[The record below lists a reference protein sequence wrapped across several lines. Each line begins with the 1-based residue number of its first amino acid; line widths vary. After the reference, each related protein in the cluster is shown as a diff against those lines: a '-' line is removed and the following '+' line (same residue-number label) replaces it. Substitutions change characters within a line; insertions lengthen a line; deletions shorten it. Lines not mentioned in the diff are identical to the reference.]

1 MSRGPGAGAL
11 VQGPRCRDGPHRP
24 RVGGSRRGRARPCVP
39 PLRAFLL
46 SLHVWLETCL
56 LGTEDEG
63 SPACPSVDPDLCC
76 LSGLPSGTSCRETQ
90 VSLMPSGLHARRPLW
105 RPLAREAQ
113 AWNTA
118 VTAESSE
125 GEAAGLEGPLPW
137 QLRPAVFSPALF
149 LPTAWFLAGWHL
161 TVLPVGLSPLS

>member
-1 MSRGPGAGAL
+1 MYPLAGH
-11 VQGPRCRDGPHRP
+11 RNGPHRP
-24 RVGGSRRGRARPCVP
+24 RVGGSRRGRARPRVP
-39 PLRAFLL
+39 LLRAFLP

-56 LGTEDEG
+56 LGSEDEG
-63 SPACPSVDPDLCC
+63 SPACPPSVDPDLCC

-90 VSLMPSGLHARRPLW
+90 VSLMPSGLHAR
-105 RPLAREAQ
+105 PLASEAQ

-125 GEAAGLEGPLPW
+125 GEAVGLEGPLPW
-137 QLRPAVFSPALF
+137 QLRPALSSPAFF